1 MKKDFRKL
9 LSLRKNRQEQARAV
23 FNRSRVHILSE
34 MPFKGKRPIFDKIID
49 DSQFNGDW
57 FMQFKRRKLLPASA
71 IATVV
76 AALALPQQAL
86 AQGSPLPGSPMP
98 GENSGYG
105 SPASYDAAPVPGGY
119 RPATGSVGQTAGG
132 SHQVPGGLS
141 NQAGGQQHQGAANAS
156 SIYHSLPLNAEEARI
171 RLEDLSNRLAVSRP
185 DDVKDSIYALS
196 DWLQDVADAHWRMYK
211 AFEKVDSA
219 KAQANKEKEIGLRF
233 SSLKNRAKLLKA
245 DLLIKQNR
253 YPEALGPLV
262 EIVTAEPTSAT
273 GQDAYKRLVDMGFSE
288 QVAHVELADKATGKK

>member
-1 MKKDFRKL
+1 
-9 LSLRKNRQEQARAV
+9 
-23 FNRSRVHILSE
+23 
-34 MPFKGKRPIFDKIID
+34 
-49 DSQFNGDW
+49 
-57 FMQFKRRKLLPASA
+57 MQFKRRILLPASA
-71 IATVV
+71 LATVI
-76 AALALPQQAL
+76 AAFAVSQQAL

-98 GENSGYG
+98 GDSSGYG
-105 SPASYDAAPVPGGY
+105 TTSSYDAAPVPGGY
-119 RPATGSVGQTAGG
+119 RPAVTGTQQSAGHA
-132 SHQVPGGLS
+132 HQAP
-141 NQAGGQQHQGAANAS
+141 AAANPAS

-185 DDVKDSIYALS
+185 DEVKDSIYALS
-196 DWLQDVADAHWRMYK
+196 EWLQDVADAHWRMYK
-211 AFEKVDSA
+211 AFEKIDSA

-233 SSLKNRAKLLKA
+233 SALKNRAKLLKA

-288 QVAHVELADKATGKK
+288 QVAHVELAEKTNGKK